1 MVVGYW
7 GDVSMDLDRI
17 IRAVAEARV
26 LHLARETGRPITD
39 AWMGQVLGQHRRSL
53 SSAFVRAQAACLVSR
68 MGHLEV
74 EPGRRQPGGRWQWE
88 VDWAVKT
95 TKFYFF
101 MFVTILD

>member
-39 AWMGQVLGQHRRSL
+39 AWDGPGA
-53 SSAFVRAQAACLVSR
+53 AFVRAQAACLVSR